1 MEWIVQ
7 EVPELKGY
15 TVEWAEPGNYYLSRR
30 NRLYSSAD
38 LKPPFAAVA
47 TIDAP
52 TWKSLAANSRL
63 AQRLLRFMVT
73 NVRPLNNGDL
83 FVTFD

>member
-15 TVEWAEPGNYYLSRR
+15 TVEWAEPGNYYLSRQ
-30 NRLYSSAD
+30 NRLYTSPD

-47 TIDAP
+47 AIP
-52 TWKSLAANSRL
+52 L
-63 AQRLLRFMVT
+63 MIVT
-73 NVRPLNNGDL
+73 KAGQ
-83 FVTFD
+83 